1 MDLKRRNYR
10 RLLVCILFINIIC
23 IFACGYYLIRDKIPD
38 KVRVSVGNRADFD
51 LDLPLTAK
59 THVEDVSGATR
70 PGFVVRYDIGIIHH
84 QPIRPWRVGDIDS
97 QRLFDRGV
105 TGLGHDG
112 GFVVDPLKFPGDD
125 FGIQRGVFQS
135 QAGGAGFLPG
145 IRAGGRHVV
154 GVIHVERGGGECG
167 RVPSRIAAGDVG
179 GAEKDIFPR
188 LPGRAMIERRIYTA
202 SCTRHQIRSLTRIQ
216 IDVVAM
222 LRIVV
227 GWRHEIDV
235 VRHIHEEIGVDLLHV
250 GETETPVRRFPGPG
264 ECRQQHG

>member
-1 MDLKRRNYR
+1 MALHTAVLKHE
-10 RLLVCILFINIIC
+10 
-23 IFACGYYLIRDKIPD
+23 
-38 KVRVSVGNRADFD
+38 VG
-51 LDLPLTAK
+51 TA
-59 THVEDVSGATR
+59 HVEDVSGATR

-135 QAGGAGFLPG
+135 PAGGAGFLPG

-250 GETETPVRRFPGPG
+250 GETETPVCRSPGPG
-264 ECRQQHG
+264 ECRQQQGCQNGDDHYSIDIKPAYIRKYATLF